1 MVLPR
6 TSAWVLGL
14 AREDTVNKLAALAGV
29 AGLTIVAALTARGHA
44 ADRAALPAVTN
55 PMADIAD
62 LYAWM
67 TGANLNL
74 VMDVSPLDD
83 GSRGFDPGVVYVFHV
98 TSKPGLGVATPG
110 GVETRVIC
118 QFASST
124 SAACWV
130 VGAAGT
136 KEYVAGDPS
145 GAGMTATSGKL
156 RVFAGRRSDPAF
168 SNQAGF
174 ASAVNQIKPFTSA
187 LDADGCPT
195 ALPAGNALAIRNALV
210 AGADSFGAKNVMAL
224 VVQLDKS
231 LVNDGAQTVVAV
243 WGSTHTGTP

>member
-1 MVLPR
+1 MK
-6 TSAWVLGL
+6 
-14 AREDTVNKLAALAGV
+14 KLAALAGV
-29 AGLTIVAALTARGHA
+29 AGLMMSTAIAVRAHA
-44 ADRAALPAVTN
+44 ADRRALPAVGN

-74 VMDVSPLDD
+74 VMDISPLED
-83 GSRGFDPGVVYVFHV
+83 GSHRFDPSVVYVFHV
-98 TSKPGLGVATPG
+98 TSKPGLGIAERD

-118 QFASST
+118 RLASNT

-136 KEYVAGDPS
+136 KDYVAGDPGGS
-145 GAGMTATSGKL
+145 GMTSMSHKL
-156 RVFAGRRSDPAF
+156 RVFAGPRSDPAF

-174 ASAVNQIKPFTSA
+174 TSAVTQLKPFTPA
-187 LDADGCPT
+187 PDVDGCPT
-195 ALPAGNALAIRNALV
+195 AVDAGKALTLRNALAT
-210 AGADSFGAKNVMAL
+210 GSDSFATANVMAL

-243 WGSTHTGTP
+243 WGSTHAGAP